1 MVKVLIADDNVPFC
15 ESLFSAL
22 TKEKDFKIVGI
33 SYSGKNIEKKYF
45 ETQPDIMVLDLNL
58 PQKNGIQIINDIT
71 EQEGK
76 DPKKNIIVVSGEMKY
91 RASLTNMK
99 KVLWVLSKPVDFD
112 KLITVIRE
120 TSRQKIMSEKINDIT
135 DGLLKNLHIPI
146 CKGRVLLKRS
156 ILTAYTRPYL
166 LRKIEDLMKIV
177 AKQEGYNNA
186 RSVRSTIDKI
196 IERTFEQ
203 SNDNSIFYILDEYY
217 GEKLTTK
224 TFISSCVS
232 NIRKIMK
239 NN

>member
-1 MVKVLIADDNVPFC
+1 
-15 ESLFSAL
+15 
-22 TKEKDFKIVGI
+22 
-33 SYSGKNIEKKYF
+33 
-45 ETQPDIMVLDLNL
+45 
-58 PQKNGIQIINDIT
+58 
-71 EQEGK
+71 
-76 DPKKNIIVVSGEMKY
+76 MKY

>member
-1 MVKVLIADDNVPFC
+1 M
-15 ESLFSAL
+15 
-22 TKEKDFKIVGI
+22 
-33 SYSGKNIEKKYF
+33 
-45 ETQPDIMVLDLNL
+45 
-58 PQKNGIQIINDIT
+58 
-71 EQEGK
+71 
-76 DPKKNIIVVSGEMKY
+76 
-91 RASLTNMK
+91 
-99 KVLWVLSKPVDFD
+99 
-112 KLITVIRE
+112 
-120 TSRQKIMSEKINDIT
+120 
-135 DGLLKNLHIPI
+135 
-146 CKGRVLLKRS
+146 LLKRS